1 MRGKSAF
8 RSIATILVAVAIVA
22 QVARILSLG
31 GRNDTTPFFS
41 ANDRSR
47 WCTVASLV
55 EDGCYEID
63 RVIQLSDDGKRRPWY
78 TIDMV
83 RHVGR
88 DGQLHYYSSKP
99 PLLATLY
106 AGVYACIYYS
116 TGIKLTE
123 HPFYVGRIILI
134 VVNLLPLA
142 WFWWWAS
149 RWIEREVRGTWARVV
164 FLSFVLFGTF
174 LTTFASTMNNH
185 LPGALAVAASMAIW
199 FRFNEENSPSWLWT
213 ATAGAAAAF
222 AATCDLPA
230 LSWFGMLGLLFWKQ
244 RGIASCVPYVI
255 GAIPIAIAF
264 FVTNWLAHGELRP
277 AYAHRGVGKPIAAS
291 RLESPEQSDAVAILR
306 EELTKA
312 GIELSESLVLQKA
325 ARQSELWELLDEAK
339 SQRFAIVERQ
349 GKFEI
354 CHWDDWYDYPG
365 SYWLEGKPKGVDRGE
380 PSHAVYIFHSL
391 VGHHGIFS
399 LTPFWLLSV
408 VGWFGFRRVKS
419 GSDRD
424 LMWAI
429 AVVTIVCLAFYWCRP
444 LIDRNYGGVSSGLR
458 WAFWMIPLWLYPA
471 LRGVE

>member
-1 MRGKSAF
+1 MRGKSTF
-8 RSIATILVAVAIVA
+8 RSIATILIVIAIAA
-22 QVARILSLG
+22 QLARILSLG

-185 LPGALAVAASMAIW
+185 LPGALAVAASMAIG
-199 FRFNEENSPSWLWT
+199 FNSTSRLRRV
-213 ATAGAAAAF
+213 G
-222 AATCDLPA
+222 
-230 LSWFGMLGLLFWKQ
+230 FGRRRLVQ
-244 RGIASCVPYVI
+244 PRP
-255 GAIPIAIAF
+255 
-264 FVTNWLAHGELRP
+264 LRP
-277 AYAHRGVGKPIAAS
+277 LVIFQPLAGLECWGYCSGSNAAS
-291 RLESPEQSDAVAILR
+291 RR
-306 EELTKA
+306 
-312 GIELSESLVLQKA
+312 
-325 ARQSELWELLDEAK
+325 
-339 SQRFAIVERQ
+339 
-349 GKFEI
+349 
-354 CHWDDWYDYPG
+354 
-365 SYWLEGKPKGVDRGE
+365 
-380 PSHAVYIFHSL
+380 VY
-391 VGHHGIFS
+391 
-399 LTPFWLLSV
+399 
-408 VGWFGFRRVKS
+408 
-419 GSDRD
+419 
-424 LMWAI
+424 LM
-429 AVVTIVCLAFYWCRP
+429 
-444 LIDRNYGGVSSGLR
+444 
-458 WAFWMIPLWLYPA
+458 
-471 LRGVE
+471 